1 MTHGELKII
10 RITLAMIW
18 IVTGLLS
25 LGIYPEQHSLELLA
39 RLNLY
44 DTSARVALYL
54 AAGLNIILGLLTLFI
69 TKKALWLFQALL
81 VLIYTLLITLWLPEY
96 WLHPFGPILKNLAV
110 LSLLW
115 LLYRYVPTTP

>member
-1 MTHGELKII
+1 MTHSELKII

>member
-115 LLYRYVPTTP
+115 LLYGSAPTTP

>member
-10 RITLAMIW
+10 RITLAVIW

-39 RLNLY
+39 RLSLN

-110 LSLLW
+110 LTLLW

>member
-10 RITLAMIW
+10 RITLAVIW

-39 RLNLY
+39 RLSLN
-44 DTSARVALYL
+44 DTSARVTLYL

-69 TKKALWLFQALL
+69 SKKALWLFQALL

-110 LSLLW
+110 LSLLC
-115 LLYRYVPTTP
+115 LLYGSAPTTP

>member
-1 MTHGELKII
+1 VTHSELKII

-115 LLYRYVPTTP
+115 LLYGSAPTTP

>member
-10 RITLAMIW
+10 RITLAVIW

-39 RLNLY
+39 RLSLN

-110 LSLLW
+110 LTLLW
-115 LLYRYVPTTP
+115 LLYRSVPTTP